1 MNKLKNAL
9 GALGLDMDFFN
20 EMKSEIQ
27 TEKLVTE
34 HGLLKATDEDSKD
47 EFEQLDTSVEEDSI
61 DEDDENQI
69 DMDSISPSMRE
80 VYQ

>member
-34 HGLLKATDEDSKD
+34 HGLLKTTDEDVRD
-47 EFEQLDTSVEEDSI
+47 ELGQLDTSVEDDPI
-61 DEDDENQI
+61 DEDDENQV
-69 DMDSISPSMRE
+69 DMDVLSPHMRE

>member
-1 MNKLKNAL
+1 MNKLENAL

-34 HGLLKATDEDSKD
+34 HGLLKATDEDIKD